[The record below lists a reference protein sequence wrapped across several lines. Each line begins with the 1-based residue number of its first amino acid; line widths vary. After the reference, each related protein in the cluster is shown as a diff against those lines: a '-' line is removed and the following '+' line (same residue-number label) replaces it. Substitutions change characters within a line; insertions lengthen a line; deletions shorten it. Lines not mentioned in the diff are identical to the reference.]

1 MSIFE
6 VATKEKYRF
15 PYKGLISVEDLWDLT
30 AAQLDGIYKTLN
42 AEKKTAQEESLLAK
56 RTKEEDALLT
66 KLEIVKYIFA
76 QKQAEVEERKHQKEN
91 AEKRQR
97 ILEIIANKQDAALQ
111 DKSVEDLQ
119 KMLEE
124 LG

>member
-6 VATKEKYRF
+6 IATKEKYRF

-56 RTKEEDALLT
+56 RTKEEDTLLT